1 MYVRKNGGNNTMN
14 RQNIYVPV
22 GVIGSGKTHFLKE
35 LRIHNPLLM
44 AISKDAIRLMLYG
57 SYCYKPPY
65 EDMIEVIKEDLLY
78 TLLKEGLD
86 VFVDGTNL
94 TVSQRAGIINMV
106 KQSGIPSPN
115 INAIY
120 FVPRKKY
127 LKRRLQDP
135 RGCSEKTWS
144 DVFSQQCK
152 QFSKPTLH
160 EGFTTVREW
169 IDPKDESQSEENI
182 YYVNQFRYCQ
192 KNGLKM
198 FAPKNECP
206 KCSTKI
212 WILPEIKKKANNE
225 LITSCPICHKSFC

>member
-1 MYVRKNGGNNTMN
+1 MYVRKKGGNNTMN

-65 EDMIEVIKEDLLY
+65 EDMIEVIKVNMIY
-78 TLLKEGLD
+78 TLLKEGID
-86 VFVDGTNL
+86 VFFDGTNL
-94 TVSQRAGIINMV
+94 SVSQRAGIIKAV
-106 KQSGIPSPN
+106 EQSGIPSPN

-120 FVPRKKY
+120 FVPKEKY

-135 RGCSEKTWS
+135 RSCSEKTWT
-144 DVFSQQCK
+144 DVYSQQCK
-152 QFSKPTLH
+152 LFSKPTKN
-160 EGFTTVREW
+160 EGFTTVREF
-169 IDPKDESQSEENI
+169 IAQENEPLVEENI
-182 YYVNQFRYCQ
+182 YYVNQFRYCT
-192 KNGLKM
+192 KNKLKI
-198 FAPKNECP
+198 FAPKKECP
-206 KCSTKI
+206 KCGTNI
-212 WILPEIKKKANNE
+212 WLIPEIKKIANKV